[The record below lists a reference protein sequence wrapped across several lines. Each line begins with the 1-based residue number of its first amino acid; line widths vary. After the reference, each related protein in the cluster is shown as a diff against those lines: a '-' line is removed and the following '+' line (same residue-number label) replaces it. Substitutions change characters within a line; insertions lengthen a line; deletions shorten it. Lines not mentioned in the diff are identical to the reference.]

1 MSLLCFSCAYWLHF
15 YKMMYDH
22 IHCTKSASFQSLPLV
37 YPLSLS
43 LCIIHVQQHDI
54 IGCQNCLH
62 WYLSEL
68 TIGIPPKRSK
78 TFDEEY
84 AGCNTQKVTKRSMR
98 QCWLRDVGLQ
108 INTKTNRSRAGE
120 FRKFVLRCSVL
131 VPNSWMWTSD
141 YTVVRCFCISQH
153 PQHAFLLDEAPLLL
167 WQSVI
172 FLTGPPLNLLI
183 IGQ

>member
-1 MSLLCFSCAYWLHF
+1 
-15 YKMMYDH
+15 MMYNH

-37 YPLSLS
+37 SPLSLS

-172 FLTGPPLNLLI
+172 SQAQPNNSFSTKLKTQNI
-183 IGQ
+183 DQT